1 MQAPPSFSSLVTRG
15 PTPTMTDIL
24 HGELG
29 TAQDKVSEVRP
40 GCHVPHSVFFVVAR
54 NGGDP
59 TATYLLGTWL
69 SLRDD
74 WLNFETYKCTCYLY
88 LQWYGGVSNK
98 EV

>member
-1 MQAPPSFSSLVTRG
+1 
-15 PTPTMTDIL
+15 MTDIL

-40 GCHVPHSVFFVVAR
+40 GCHVPHSVCSLLWQGMGR
-54 NGGDP
+54 PNCYR
-59 TATYLLGTWL
+59 TYLLGTWL
-69 SLRDD
+69 SLRVD